1 MFLNESYI
9 IMFRFDTTY
18 LNHDL
23 LKINEFLFD
32 LINLIKL
39 MRLIRAEACL
49 EEEAGHSPSLT

>member
-1 MFLNESYI
+1 
-9 IMFRFDTTY
+9 MFRFDTTY

-23 LKINEFLFD
+23 LKINKEFLFD

-49 EEEAGHSPSLT
+49 EEEAGHSTTSVSII